1 MDKNGLS
8 LRIKGKVQGVGFRP
22 YIWQLAHRFG
32 LQGDVSNDSA
42 GVTVHLW
49 QAPAV
54 ADFYKHCHKIVHHWR
69 TLIAL
74 IARHTTGR
82 SRRWIS

>member
-1 MDKNGLS
+1 MEINGLS

-32 LQGDVSNDSA
+32 LSGDVSNDSA

-49 QAPAV
+49 QSPAV
-54 ADFYKHCHKIVHHWR
+54 A
-69 TLIAL
+69 
-74 IARHTTGR
+74 
-82 SRRWIS
+82 